1 MTLLESLLDA
11 IIRLEGDAL
20 VMHVGEKPYVVTT
33 SSSMNAY
40 RGPLAWG
47 QVELSSRVLT
57 PDAVMS
63 MVTQI
68 LPADERRSLDEL
80 GAVEHEIVPPPGNVD
95 RFTVVAARGG
105 DDIWLELRR
114 HPLNVIEQVTTP
126 EQAAQMAA
134 AGPAES
140 VAVAVGVEEL
150 PVFSENPS
158 AAVGDAAAPGDITQI
173 DVVTEVRIEER
184 VPVLDEVGHHV
195 PERVEHVVIPVEPA
209 DTSAAASS
217 QPSSTDDVGIE
228 LVEAEA
234 QHAPTEAD
242 VDAMLAAT
250 AAALMAS
257 EGTSETLDR
266 SADAA
271 MASPSFEIVD
281 DDAEDSQDADPGE
294 LEDLDDDDGS
304 DDAVDLTAEL
314 NELPAVQESLP
325 QEIQES
331 APQEIQVAP
340 ELVAV
345 NASGAAIDQEE
356 IHEAAVE
363 TEPLPAEPLPAIVKE
378 ATVVPEFAEPPAP
391 LVAASIQQDAEVSG
405 SLQIP
410 TQEPSIEQ
418 IAGVAAA
425 VSAAAGATEG
435 EVTVEMQPSHAEAD
449 RRRVAAA
456 AMPRT
461 ASKPET
467 PPTGAPVTDAGLLE
481 VLKAASERGASIV
494 YVVAQSKPMI
504 RVDGEISA
512 LDHGQ
517 LLSAPDVERL
527 VAGMVPAQLAE
538 SAKTGPVEWT
548 SDVADV
554 GRVRCVTFKDHRG
567 PGLIFRM
574 VSSRSISADHLAL
587 SPEVRELCAQTEGL
601 VLITGPRGSGR
612 STLLAAFV
620 DLINRTRSDHIIS
633 IESQIG
639 FTHESR
645 RSFISQ
651 REVRDE
657 QSAAAAVAGALKEDP
672 DVLIVEDVRSAEV
685 ASTLLDAAESGR
697 LVFASV
703 TGSSSADAI
712 KALLD
717 LFPETQ
723 RLQARASLAASL
735 RAVVSQ
741 MLLRK
746 LAGGRTAARELLVNT
761 PAVATL
767 ILEGKN
773 VEIPS
778 ALDGGRRQGM
788 MPLTDSLAT
797 LVREGTVHAAEAYRK
812 APDRAALIAA
822 LTREGVDTS
831 FAERLA

>member
-1 MTLLESLLDA
+1 VTLLESLLDA
-11 IIRLEGDAL
+11 IVRLEGDAL

-33 SSSMNAY
+33 SSTMNAY

-63 MVTQI
+63 MVAQI
-68 LPADERRSLDEL
+68 LPADQRVSLEEV
-80 GAVEHEIVPPPGNVD
+80 GAVEHEIASPAGNAD

-114 HPLNVIEQVTTP
+114 HPLHVAEPVATP
-126 EQAAQMAA
+126 EQAVQIAG
-134 AGPAES
+134 AGPYES
-140 VAVAVGVEEL
+140 VAIAVGVEEL
-150 PVFSENPS
+150 PVFSETPP
-158 AAVGDAAAPGDITQI
+158 AVGGEPPAPDDIPPI
-173 DVVTEVRIEER
+173 EIVTEVRIEER
-184 VPVLDEVGHHV
+184 VPVIDEVGQHV
-195 PERVEHVVIPVEPA
+195 PEHVEHVVIPVEPA
-209 DTSAAASS
+209 ESPAAPAPQQTSATEDAG
-217 QPSSTDDVGIE
+217 VE
-228 LVEAEA
+228 LVEAEP
-234 QHAPTEAD
+234 QHSPTDAD

-250 AAALMAS
+250 AAALMS
-257 EGTSETLDR
+257 EGPGETLDR
-266 SADAA
+266 SLPPKAA
-271 MASPSFEIVD
+271 PAFEIVD
-281 DDAEDSQDADPGE
+281 HTAEQPHNAGE
-294 LEDLDDDDGS
+294 IEIEEEEGEAS
-304 DDAVDLTAEL
+304 HETVDLTVEL
-314 NELPAVQESLP
+314 NELPPGQDAVSRESV
-325 QEIQES
+325 S
-331 APQEIQVAP
+331 AP
-340 ELVAV
+340 ELAPAEASNVA
-345 NASGAAIDQEE
+345 ADR
-356 IHEAAVE
+356 HEVWEVLVE
-363 TEPLPAEPLPAIVKE
+363 TQPEPVVAPVDEPHVEVL
-378 ATVVPEFAEPPAP
+378 
-391 LVAASIQQDAEVSG
+391 ASDAEVSG
-405 SLQIP
+405 IHPMP
-410 TQEPSIEQ
+410 TPEPPIEQ
-418 IAGVAAA
+418 ITGVAAA
-425 VSAAAGATEG
+425 VSAAAGAPEG
-435 EVTVEMQPSHAEAD
+435 EITVEMQPTHAEAES
-449 RRRVAAA
+449 RRAAAA
-456 AMPRT
+456 AMPRAT
-461 ASKPET
+461 TKFET
-467 PPTGAPVTDAGLLE
+467 PPNGMAVTDAGLLE
-481 VLKAASERGASIV
+481 VLKAASERGASIM

-504 RVDGEISA
+504 RVDGAISA

-517 LLSAPDVERL
+517 VWSAPDVERL
-527 VAGMVPAQLAE
+527 VAALAPAQLAE
-538 SAKTGPVEWT
+538 SAKTGPVEWI

-554 GRVRCVTFKDHRG
+554 GRVRCVTFRDHRG

-587 SPEVRELCAQTEGL
+587 PPELRELCAQTEGL

-633 IESQIG
+633 LESQIG

-651 REVRDE
+651 REVRDD
-657 QSAAAAVAGALKEDP
+657 QSAAAAVAGAMKEDP
-672 DVLIVEDVRSAEV
+672 DVLVVEDVSSAAV
-685 ASTLLDAAESGR
+685 ASAVLDAAESGR

-703 TGSSSADAI
+703 TSSSTAGAI
-712 KALLD
+712 KTLLE

-723 RLQARASLAASL
+723 RLQARAALAASL

-778 ALDGGRRQGM
+778 ALDSGRRQGM

-797 LVREGTVHAAEAYRK
+797 LVREGTVHAAEAYRR

-822 LTREGVDTS
+822 LSREGVDTS

>member
-1 MTLLESLLDA
+1 
-11 IIRLEGDAL
+11 
-20 VMHVGEKPYVVTT
+20 MHVGEKPYVVTT

-80 GAVEHEIVPPPGNVD
+80 GAVEHEIVPPPGNAD

-114 HPLNVIEQVTTP
+114 HPLHVVEQVTTP

-140 VAVAVGVEEL
+140 VAVAVVGVEEL

-158 AAVGDAAAPGDITQI
+158 AAVDEAAAPGDIAQI
-173 DVVTEVRIEER
+173 EVVTEVRIEER
-184 VPVLDEVGHHV
+184 VPVLDEVGQHV
-195 PERVEHVVIPVEPA
+195 PERVEHVVIPVESA
-209 DTSAAASS
+209 DASAAATS
-217 QPSSTDDVGIE
+217 QPSSTEDVGIE

-234 QHAPTEAD
+234 QHAPTEAE

-257 EGTSETLDR
+257 EGTGETLGR
-266 SADAA
+266 SANAA

-281 DDAEDSQDADPGE
+281 VDAEDSQDADAGE
-294 LEDLDDDDGS
+294 LEDLEDDDGS

-314 NELPAVQESLP
+314 NELPAVQESVP
-325 QEIQES
+325 EEIQQSVPE
-331 APQEIQVAP
+331 EIEVAP
-340 ELVAV
+340 ELVAI
-345 NASGAAIDQEE
+345 NASGAAIDQQE
-356 IHEAAVE
+356 ISEAPVE
-363 TEPLPAEPLPAIVKE
+363 TEPLPAEPLPEIVKE
-378 ATVVPEFAEPPAP
+378 AEPKTYEPAPAASSEEALVVPEFEEPAAT

-410 TQEPSIEQ
+410 TQQQSIEQ

-435 EVTVEMQPSHAEAD
+435 EITVEMQSSHAEAD
-449 RRRVAAA
+449 RRRAAA

-527 VAGMVPAQLAE
+527 IAGMVPEQLAE

-601 VLITGPRGSGR
+601 MLITGPRGSGR
-612 STLLAAFV
+612 STLLAALV
-620 DLINRTRSDHIIS
+620 DLINRTRSDHIIC

-651 REVRDE
+651 REARDE

-685 ASTLLDAAESGR
+685 ASALLDAAESGR

-761 PAVATL
+761 PSVATL

-778 ALDGGRRQGM
+778 ALDGGRRHGM

>member
-1 MTLLESLLDA
+1 
-11 IIRLEGDAL
+11 
-20 VMHVGEKPYVVTT
+20 MHVGEKPYVVTT

-57 PDAVMS
+57 PDAVIS
-63 MVTQI
+63 MVSQI
-68 LPADERRSLDEL
+68 LPADLRQSLDDL
-80 GAVEHEIVPPPGNVD
+80 GAVEHEIVAPAGIPN

-114 HPLNVIEQVTTP
+114 HQLNAPEPVATP
-126 EQAAQMAA
+126 ELATQMGGTPMEA
-134 AGPAES
+134 

-150 PVFSENPS
+150 PVFSDPPAS
-158 AAVGDAAAPGDITQI
+158 LVGEPTPGGAEEIEL
-173 DVVTEVRIEER
+173 VTEVTIEER
-184 VPVLDEVGHHV
+184 VPVIDEVGQQV
-195 PERVEHVVIPVEPA
+195 PEHVELMVIPVAPAESPVVASPPQAATEEP
-209 DTSAAASS
+209 
-217 QPSSTDDVGIE
+217 GIE
-228 LVEAEA
+228 LVEAEP
-234 QHAPTEAD
+234 QGSPSDAD

-250 AAALMAS
+250 AAALMGSDGAS
-257 EGTSETLDR
+257 EKQGAT
-266 SADAA
+266 
-271 MASPSFEIVD
+271 FIVVED
-281 DDAEDSQDADPGE
+281 EGREEEGEEEEDDAGA
-294 LEDLDDDDGS
+294 

-314 NELPAVQESLP
+314 NDLPPVQEP
-325 QEIQES
+325 VQEV
-331 APQEIQVAP
+331 VAEQLTAQP
-340 ELVAV
+340 EM
-345 NASGAAIDQEE
+345 EP
-356 IHEAAVE
+356 VE
-363 TEPLPAEPLPAIVKE
+363 PI
-378 ATVVPEFAEPPAP
+378 VVPEFTSSHMP
-391 LVAASIQQDAEVSG
+391 LVAASVQQD
-405 SLQIP
+405 
-410 TQEPSIEQ
+410 EPAVLEEPPQVLAIEQ
-418 IAGVAAA
+418 ITGVAAV
-425 VSAAAGATEG
+425 VSAAAGAPEG
-435 EVTVEMQPSHAEAD
+435 EVTVEMQPTVATMP
-449 RRRVAAA
+449 RAAA
-456 AMPRT
+456 
-461 ASKPET
+461 KPDT

-517 LLSAPDVERL
+517 MMSAPDVERL
-527 VAGMVPAQLAE
+527 VAGLAPAALAE
-538 SAKTGPVEWT
+538 TARSGPVEWI
-548 SDVADV
+548 SDVADI

-601 VLITGPRGSGR
+601 VLITGQRGSGR
-612 STLLAAFV
+612 STLMAAFV

-633 IESQIG
+633 VESQIG

-651 REVRDE
+651 REASDE
-657 QSAAAAVAGALKEDP
+657 RLAAAAVIAAMKEDP
-672 DVLIVEDVRSAEV
+672 DVLIVDEVRAADVAAAVLE
-685 ASTLLDAAESGR
+685 AAESGR

-703 TGSSSADAI
+703 NGSSTTDGVR
-712 KALLD
+712 ALLE
-717 LFPETQ
+717 LFPENQ

-746 LAGGRTAARELLVNT
+746 LAGGRTAARELLFNT

-773 VEIPS
+773 IEIPS
-778 ALDGGRRQGM
+778 ALEGGRRHGM

-812 APDRAALIAA
+812 APDRASLIAA

>member
-1 MTLLESLLDA
+1 
-11 IIRLEGDAL
+11 
-20 VMHVGEKPYVVTT
+20 MHVGEKPYVVTT

-68 LPADERRSLDEL
+68 LPAAERRSLDEL

-114 HPLNVIEQVTTP
+114 HPLHVVEQVTTP

-158 AAVGDAAAPGDITQI
+158 AAVGEAAAPGDIAQI
-173 DVVTEVRIEER
+173 EVVTEVRIEER
-184 VPVLDEVGHHV
+184 VPVLDEVGQHV
-195 PERVEHVVIPVEPA
+195 PEHVEHVVIPVESA
-209 DTSAAASS
+209 DTSAAATL
-217 QPSSTDDVGIE
+217 QPSSTDDAGIE
-228 LVEAEA
+228 LVEAEV
-234 QHAPTEAD
+234 QHLPTEAD

-257 EGTSETLDR
+257 DGTGETLDR
-266 SADAA
+266 SADAV

-281 DDAEDSQDADPGE
+281 DDAEDLQDADVGE
-294 LEDLDDDDGS
+294 LEDLEDDDGS

-314 NELPAVQESLP
+314 NELPAVQESVA
-325 QEIQES
+325 QEIE
-331 APQEIQVAP
+331 VAP

-345 NASGAAIDQEE
+345 NASGAAIDQQE

-378 ATVVPEFAEPPAP
+378 AEPKTYEFAPEASSVEPLVVPEFAEPPAP
-391 LVAASIQQDAEVSG
+391 LVAASIQQDAEVFG

-410 TQEPSIEQ
+410 TQQPSLEQ
-418 IAGVAAA
+418 IVSVAAA
-425 VSAAAGATEG
+425 VTAAAGATEG
-435 EVTVEMQPSHAEAD
+435 EATVEMQSSHAEAD
-449 RRRVAAA
+449 RRRPAAA

-481 VLKAASERGASIV
+481 VLKAASERGASIL

-703 TGSSSADAI
+703 TGSSAADAI

-778 ALDGGRRQGM
+778 ALDGGRRHGM

>member
-1 MTLLESLLDA
+1 LL
-11 IIRLEGDAL
+11 
-20 VMHVGEKPYVVTT
+20 
-33 SSSMNAY
+33 
-40 RGPLAWG
+40 
-47 QVELSSRVLT
+47 
-57 PDAVMS
+57 
-63 MVTQI
+63 
-68 LPADERRSLDEL
+68 AD
-80 GAVEHEIVPPPGNVD
+80 
-95 RFTVVAARGG
+95 
-105 DDIWLELRR
+105 
-114 HPLNVIEQVTTP
+114 
-126 EQAAQMAA
+126 
-134 AGPAES
+134 
-140 VAVAVGVEEL
+140 
-150 PVFSENPS
+150 
-158 AAVGDAAAPGDITQI
+158 
-173 DVVTEVRIEER
+173 
-184 VPVLDEVGHHV
+184 
-195 PERVEHVVIPVEPA
+195 
-209 DTSAAASS
+209 
-217 QPSSTDDVGIE
+217 
-228 LVEAEA
+228 
-234 QHAPTEAD
+234 
-242 VDAMLAAT
+242 
-250 AAALMAS
+250 
-257 EGTSETLDR
+257 
-266 SADAA
+266 
-271 MASPSFEIVD
+271 
-281 DDAEDSQDADPGE
+281 
-294 LEDLDDDDGS
+294 
-304 DDAVDLTAEL
+304 
-314 NELPAVQESLP
+314 
-325 QEIQES
+325 
-331 APQEIQVAP
+331 
-340 ELVAV
+340 
-345 NASGAAIDQEE
+345 
-356 IHEAAVE
+356 
-363 TEPLPAEPLPAIVKE
+363 PLPAIVKE
-378 ATVVPEFAEPPAP
+378 AEPKTCEPAPEASSVEPIVVPEFAEPPAL

-410 TQEPSIEQ
+410 TQQQSFEQ
-418 IAGVAAA
+418 IASVAAA
-425 VSAAAGATEG
+425 LSAAGATEG
-435 EVTVEMQPSHAEAD
+435 EVTVEMQPSHGEAD
-449 RRRVAAA
+449 RRTAGAA
-456 AMPRT
+456 AMLRT

-467 PPTGAPVTDAGLLE
+467 APTGAPVTDAGLLE

-538 SAKTGPVEWT
+538 SAKTEPVEWT

-587 SPEVRELCAQTEGL
+587 SPEVREVCALTEGL

-612 STLLAAFV
+612 STLIAAFV

-651 REVRDE
+651 REARDE

-685 ASTLLDAAESGR
+685 ASALLDAAESGR

-761 PAVATL
+761 PTVATL

-778 ALDGGRRQGM
+778 VLDGGRRHGM

>member
-1 MTLLESLLDA
+1 
-11 IIRLEGDAL
+11 
-20 VMHVGEKPYVVTT
+20 
-33 SSSMNAY
+33 
-40 RGPLAWG
+40 
-47 QVELSSRVLT
+47 
-57 PDAVMS
+57 MS

-68 LPADERRSLDEL
+68 LPVEQRQSLDEL
-80 GAVEHEIVPPPGNVD
+80 GAVEHEIVPPAGVAD

-114 HPLNVIEQVTTP
+114 LPLNVVEPV
-126 EQAAQMAA
+126 AASEHAALMAG
-134 AGPAES
+134 AGSSEV
-140 VAVAVGVEEL
+140 VAVAVGVQEL
-150 PVFSENPS
+150 PVFSEPLAEMSDEPS
-158 AAVGDAAAPGDITQI
+158 QPAGIGDVE
-173 DVVTEVRIEER
+173 VVTEVTIEER
-184 VPVLDEVGHHV
+184 IPVIDEVGHQV
-195 PERVEHVVIPVEPA
+195 PEHVEHVVIPVESAEPPAASPVLQETKPA
-209 DTSAAASS
+209 DA
-217 QPSSTDDVGIE
+217 DIE
-228 LVEAEA
+228 LVEAEP

-242 VDAMLAAT
+242 VDAMIAAT

-257 EGTSETLDR
+257 DGSIETTEQ
-266 SADAA
+266 SVHAGIAA
-271 MASPSFEIVD
+271 PSFEIVD
-281 DDAEDSQDADPGE
+281 DEGAQQPDEGEDEGE
-294 LEDLDDDDGS
+294 GDDDERAE
-304 DDAVDLTAEL
+304 DAVDLTAEL
-314 NELPAVQESLP
+314 NDLPAVQEVVSHEP
-325 QEIQES
+325 AS
-331 APQEIQVAP
+331 VP
-340 ELVAV
+340 ELATLETTTT
-345 NASGAAIDQEE
+345 STEE
-356 IHEAAVE
+356 AQVIQLSSEPEPDMAAVQSIE
-363 TEPLPAEPLPAIVKE
+363 
-378 ATVVPEFAEPPAP
+378 VPEFAEPHAP
-391 LVAASIQQDAEVSG
+391 LVAASVQHDAEVSG
-405 SLQIP
+405 VLQDP
-410 TQEPSIEQ
+410 PQEPAIEH
-418 IAGVAAA
+418 ITGVAAA
-425 VSAAAGATEG
+425 VSAASGAPEG
-435 EVTVEMQPSHAEAD
+435 EVTVEMQPTHAETD
-449 RRRVAAA
+449 KRRAAVAASPGA
-456 AMPRT
+456 
-461 ASKPET
+461 ASKPEM

-481 VLKAASERGASIV
+481 VLKTASERGASIV

-517 LLSAPDVERL
+517 QMAAPDVERL
-527 VAGMVPAQLAE
+527 IAGLAPAPLAE
-538 SAKTGPVEWT
+538 AAKTGPVEWV
-548 SDVADV
+548 SEVGDI

-612 STLLAAFV
+612 STLVAAFV

-657 QSAAAAVAGALKEDP
+657 QSASAAVAGALKEDP
-672 DVLIVEDVRSAEV
+672 DVLIVEDVRSADV
-685 ASTLLDAAESGR
+685 ASAVLEAAESGR

-703 TGSSSADAI
+703 SGSSTADAV
-712 KALLD
+712 KNLLE
-717 LFPETQ
+717 LFPESQ

-746 LAGGRTAARELLVNT
+746 LAGGRTAARELLFNT
-761 PAVATL
+761 PAIATL

-773 VEIPS
+773 SEIPS
-778 ALDGGRRQGM
+778 ALEGGRRHGM

-812 APDRAALIAA
+812 APDRAALVAA

>member
-1 MTLLESLLDA
+1 M
-11 IIRLEGDAL
+11 
-20 VMHVGEKPYVVTT
+20 
-33 SSSMNAY
+33 
-40 RGPLAWG
+40 
-47 QVELSSRVLT
+47 
-57 PDAVMS
+57 
-63 MVTQI
+63 
-68 LPADERRSLDEL
+68 
-80 GAVEHEIVPPPGNVD
+80 
-95 RFTVVAARGG
+95 
-105 DDIWLELRR
+105 
-114 HPLNVIEQVTTP
+114 
-126 EQAAQMAA
+126 
-134 AGPAES
+134 
-140 VAVAVGVEEL
+140 
-150 PVFSENPS
+150 
-158 AAVGDAAAPGDITQI
+158 
-173 DVVTEVRIEER
+173 
-184 VPVLDEVGHHV
+184 
-195 PERVEHVVIPVEPA
+195 
-209 DTSAAASS
+209 
-217 QPSSTDDVGIE
+217 
-228 LVEAEA
+228 
-234 QHAPTEAD
+234 
-242 VDAMLAAT
+242 
-250 AAALMAS
+250 
-257 EGTSETLDR
+257 
-266 SADAA
+266 
-271 MASPSFEIVD
+271 
-281 DDAEDSQDADPGE
+281 
-294 LEDLDDDDGS
+294 
-304 DDAVDLTAEL
+304 DLTAEL
-314 NELPAVQESLP
+314 NELPAVQESVP
-325 QEIQES
+325 QEIQENVS
-331 APQEIQVAP
+331 QELEVAP

-345 NASGAAIDQEE
+345 KASGAATDQQE

-363 TEPLPAEPLPAIVKE
+363 TEPLPTEPQPAIVKE
-378 ATVVPEFAEPPAP
+378 AEPKTYEPAPEGEASSVEPIVVPEFAEPPAP

-410 TQEPSIEQ
+410 TQQQSLEQ
-418 IAGVAAA
+418 IASVAAA

-435 EVTVEMQPSHAEAD
+435 EVTVEMQSSHAEAD
-449 RRRVAAA
+449 RRRAAAA

-633 IESQIG
+633 IEPQIG

-685 ASTLLDAAESGR
+685 ASSLLDAAESGR

-703 TGSSSADAI
+703 TGSSSADAV

-778 ALDGGRRQGM
+778 ALDGGRHQGM
-788 MPLTDSLAT
+788 MPLTDSLAM